1 MFTSKYIYVVLA
13 AVIGFLSLQVYFLS
27 SANKSLQKEKGELVT
42 RVESLKGNIELQNKG
57 IEALKKDSEEKQK
70 KLDGIKIANGKIQTE
85 LSNRLKQI
93 DDFKFAN
100 DCPGKI
106 NQFKQKL
113 MEFGHGN

>member
-13 AVIGFLSLQVYFLS
+13 AVIGFLSLQVFFLS

-42 RVESLKGNIELQNKG
+42 RVESLKGNVELQNKG
-57 IEALKKDSEEKQK
+57 IEALKKESGEKQK

-85 LSNRLKQI
+85 LTNRLKQI
-93 DDFKFAN
+93 DEFKFAN
-100 DCPGKI
+100 DCPEKL

-113 MEFGHGN
+113 MEFGRGN